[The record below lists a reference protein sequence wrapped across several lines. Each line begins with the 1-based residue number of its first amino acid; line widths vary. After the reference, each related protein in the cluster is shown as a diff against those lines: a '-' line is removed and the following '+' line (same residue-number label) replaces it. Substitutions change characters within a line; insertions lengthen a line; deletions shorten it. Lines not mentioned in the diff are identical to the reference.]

1 MNLKSVCVYCSASN
15 RLDGIYTE
23 AAVELGQEIANR
35 GLRMVY
41 GGGNTGLMGA
51 ASNAV
56 IDNGGFVTGFS
67 PEHLKDREAP
77 NNRVQDLHIV
87 DTMHTRKQKMFEAS
101 DAFIV
106 LPGGFGTLDE
116 TFEVITWRQLGL
128 HDKPVVL
135 VNINN
140 YWTHLQEL
148 MERIIVEKFAS
159 DGHRA
164 FYSFVDSVPE
174 AFKVLEN
181 TPELQQTPDIRWV

>member
-15 RLDGIYTE
+15 RVDGIYTA
-23 AAVELGQEIANR
+23 AAVELGKGIAQR

-51 ASNAV
+51 VSNSV
-56 IDNGGFVTGFS
+56 IDHGGFVTGFS
-67 PEHLKDREAP
+67 PEHLKDRETP
-77 NNRVQDLHIV
+77 NSRVQDLHIV

>member
-15 RLDGIYTE
+15 QVDGTYTE

-41 GGGNTGLMGA
+41 GGGNSGLMGA
-51 ASNAV
+51 VSNSV
-56 IDNGGFVTGFS
+56 LKHGGFVTGFS
-67 PEHLKDREAP
+67 PEHLQDRETP
-77 NNRVQDLHIV
+77 NHNIQDLHIV

-128 HDKPVVL
+128 HDKPIVL
-135 VNINN
+135 INING
-140 YWTHLQEL
+140 YWTHLKEL
-148 MERIIVEKFAS
+148 MERIIKEKFAS
-159 DGHRA
+159 EDHRA
-164 FYSFVDSVPE
+164 FYTYVDTIPE
-174 AFKVLEN
+174 AFRVLEHA
-181 TPELQQTPDIRWV
+181 PELEQTPDIRWV